1 MTKSI
6 SGDRKEVQGLR
17 PRPSNVKRK
26 NQRKRMVGKPGVCG
40 VSQKPSEESVMEE
53 GVINGVNA
61 IERWSKVRTED

>member
-40 VSQKPSEESVMEE
+40 VS
-53 GVINGVNA
+53 
-61 IERWSKVRTED
+61 